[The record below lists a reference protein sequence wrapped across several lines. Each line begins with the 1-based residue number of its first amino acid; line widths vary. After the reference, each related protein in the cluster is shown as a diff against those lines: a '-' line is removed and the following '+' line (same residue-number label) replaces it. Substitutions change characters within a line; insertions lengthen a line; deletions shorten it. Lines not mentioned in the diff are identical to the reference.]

1 MNQTVRTT
9 RMQLNVVKRLAMKRD
24 WTQPPFAHEMA
35 GRAVNA
41 PADSTPQGYS
51 TYEGTNLGG
60 R

>member
-1 MNQTVRTT
+1 
-9 RMQLNVVKRLAMKRD
+9 VKRLAMKRD
-24 WTQPPFAHEMA
+24 WTRPPFAHEMA

-41 PADSTPQGYS
+41 PVDSTPQAYG